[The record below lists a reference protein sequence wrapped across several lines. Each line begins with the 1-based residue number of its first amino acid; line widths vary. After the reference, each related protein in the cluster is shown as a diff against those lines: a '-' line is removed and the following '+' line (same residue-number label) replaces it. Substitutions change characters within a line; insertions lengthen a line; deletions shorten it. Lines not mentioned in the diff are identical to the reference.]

1 MRRSVRTSDG
11 VYLAVVEFGGSGT
24 PILLLHGL
32 MGRATTWWPVARS
45 LTRRGR
51 VVGLDARGHGRS
63 QAAGPWTT
71 ERLAADAAEVVE
83 QLGAGPAVVVGH
95 SMGGLHALALAA
107 SRPELVAAVV
117 VEDMAVDLTGVPDT
131 AAADAR
137 AWFGAIAQ
145 PFASLAEVRA
155 TFGHPRPE
163 FGDYMAEC
171 VEERADGYHLLCR
184 VDNAVEIAAEW
195 ARRSYWDVLAG
206 VRAPVLLVCAADGV
220 VPRGQPERMVESLR
234 RNRFE
239 PYARLVT
246 LPGTGHL
253 VHASEEPF
261 RVAVEDFLATTG
273 ALRNPA

>member
-11 VYLAVVEFGGSGT
+11 VYLAVVEFGGRGT

-32 MGRATTWWPVARS
+32 MGRATTWWPVARR
-45 LTRRGR
+45 LTSRGR
-51 VVGLDARGHGRS
+51 VIGLDARGHGRS

-71 ERLAADAAEVVE
+71 ERFAADAAELLD
-83 QLGAGPAVVVGH
+83 QLGAGPAIVVGH
-95 SMGGLHALALAA
+95 SMGGLQALALAA
-107 SRPELVAAVV
+107 SRPDLVQALV
-117 VEDMAVDLTGVPDT
+117 VEDMAVDLTGVPET
-131 AAADAR
+131 AVADAR
-137 AWFGAIAQ
+137 AWFGAIPQ
-145 PFASLAEVRA
+145 PFSSLAEVRA

-206 VRAPVLLVCAADGV
+206 VRAPVLMVCAADGI
-220 VPRGQPERMVESLR
+220 VPRGQPERMIDALR
-234 RNRFE
+234 RNRYG

-253 VHASEEPF
+253 VHASEEAF
-261 RVAVEDFLATTG
+261 RIAIEGFLATT
-273 ALRNPA
+273 APLRDPA